1 MAWVLKR
8 NTWTAKRKT
17 EALMNYRLPTFTT
30 QHPKRTQAR
39 TIHWHSS
46 KLAYSQTLYFLFKV
60 PRAWVFN
67 YWRARE
73 LADVF
78 EKNEKKNKTTSVYRR
93 RLHWKVHQRLRPC
106 CSLHLSHKRTS
117 GDWWLYCALDQSL
130 LFFGQSYPLAF
141 WLHPFALAPASITPT
156 AMQ

>member
-78 EKNEKKNKTTSVYRR
+78 EKNAKKNKTTSVYRR

>member
-1 MAWVLKR
+1 MG
-8 NTWTAKRKT
+8 
-17 EALMNYRLPTFTT
+17 
-30 QHPKRTQAR
+30 
-39 TIHWHSS
+39 I
-46 KLAYSQTLYFLFKV
+46 
-60 PRAWVFN
+60 

-141 WLHPFALAPASITPT
+141 WLHPFALVPASITPEPCSSHSQPYVLACLTMCKGRNHRT
-156 AMQ
+156 AARAWSHTCSDRKPKQRKIREDTIIERS